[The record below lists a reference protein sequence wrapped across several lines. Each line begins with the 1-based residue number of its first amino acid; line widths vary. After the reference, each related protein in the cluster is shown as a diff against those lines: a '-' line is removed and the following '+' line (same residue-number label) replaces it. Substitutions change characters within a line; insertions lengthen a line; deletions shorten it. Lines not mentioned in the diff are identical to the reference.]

1 MSNQNVGNVLH
12 NSLVPRTFSPSEGLG
27 TRLITQLCHNSHI
40 FTQCLLFMHTHVLED
55 NHELLR
61 SDITLVN
68 QLGIGEYGPIYD
80 AEVKVKKNL
89 VSRALIKVRDNTRSK
104 EMVNGRMLTRLCTV
118 R

>member
-1 MSNQNVGNVLH
+1 MLAFCV
-12 NSLVPRTFSPSEGLG
+12 
-27 TRLITQLCHNSHI
+27 
-40 FTQCLLFMHTHVLED
+40 ED

-104 EMVNGRMLTRLCTV
+104 EKISFVKVFTKMCTIAFVPEAIPNKIIHVHV
-118 R
+118 RIYRSFRRERTKI